1 MEKPL
6 VSICIPAYNNA
17 DYITETMDS
26 IMNQTYPNIELI
38 VVDDGSKDSTWEVI
52 NEYKINY
59 EKNKLANNP
68 NVNRTI
74 RLYKNEKNLGMSGNW
89 NHSLELCTGK
99 YLKLVCADDLM
110 DPDLTE
116 TEVNIMENDDEVLC
130 VSSDT
135 RFVDLNGDLKGYY
148 RRYHKNKKIDG
159 KKAVKYSAFT
169 RNYLGAPAANLFRK
183 DVYDKI
189 GGFDPSFVFIVDYD
203 FYMRIY
209 CSGKVYILH
218 DKPLNYFRIRN
229 DSNTGQVLGGGKT
242 KIYVA
247 EHKHLM
253 KKAAKV
259 IGLNKLQIAISVFI
273 RRIMCILGAL
283 YLKINVPKEQ

>member
-52 NEYKINY
+52 NEYKKNY
-59 EKNKLANNP
+59 EKNELTNKP
-68 NVNRTI
+68 NVNRKI

-110 DPDLTE
+110 DPNLTE
-116 TEVNIMENDDEVLC
+116 TEVSIMEQDEEVLC

-148 RRYHKNKKIDG
+148 RRYHKNGKIDG

-183 DVYDKI
+183 EIYDKI
-189 GGFDPSFVFIVDYD
+189 GGFDSSFVFIVDYD

-242 KIYVA
+242 KTYVA
-247 EHKHLM
+247 EHRHLM
-253 KKAAKV
+253 EKAAPV
-259 IGLNKLQIAISVFI
+259 IGLSKFQITISVFI
-273 RRIMCILGAL
+273 RRIMCVLGAL
-283 YLKINVPKEQ
+283 YLKLNVPKE